1 MEWLFGL
8 IRVQS
13 SVVVAW
19 DGIWGLAALTVLSP
33 ALSPLLF
40 VLICTE
46 FAVPCCQS
54 AGQGSAAAGCMKY
67 IFKPEKL
74 SNRGRLHLGTR

>member
-1 MEWLFGL
+1 MEGPFGL

-19 DGIWGLAALTVLSP
+19 DGIWGLAALTVLIP

-40 VLICTE
+40 VLVHTE
-46 FAVPCCQS
+46 FAMPYCQS
-54 AGQGSAAAGCMKY
+54 VGQGSAAVGCTKY

-74 SNRGRLHLGTR
+74 SNHGRLHLGTR